1 MQKTAPLNYSS
12 RIRGKVVGEGN
23 HRQWYKTDFQVMF
36 HQEQM
41 KNNHKYSNNAR
52 PPGFL

>member
-1 MQKTAPLNYSS
+1 MQKTVPLNYSS
-12 RIRGKVVGEGN
+12 RIRRKVMGEG
-23 HRQWYKTDFQVMF
+23 RKWYKTDFQVMF

-41 KNNHKYSNNAR
+41 KNNHNSNNAK